1 MFRAVTIGN
10 FNITSCLLSKNVSP
24 NLRGI
29 TPLFIASEK
38 GHLDIVKLLID
49 KGADVHAKDTFG
61 KTALNLASQRLEIV
75 KLLIEKG
82 AEVNA
87 KTKKGLTAL
96 VCAGG
101 TQKHE
106 IIKVLLENKANVDVQ
121 NTSKNTALHLAARVG
136 KEETVKLLLAYGA
149 DVSIKNKRGQT
160 ALDVAKNET
169 IKQILLNPI
178 EPEITGNIFVIV

>member
-1 MFRAVTIGN
+1 MSPN
-10 FNITSCLLSKNVSP
+10 FKRDWLEKAPLHIASKN
-24 NLRGI
+24 G
-29 TPLFIASEK
+29 
-38 GHLDIVKLLID
+38 
-49 KGADVHAKDTFG
+49 
-61 KTALNLASQRLEIV
+61 RLEIV

-87 KTKKGLTAL
+87 KTKNGLTAL